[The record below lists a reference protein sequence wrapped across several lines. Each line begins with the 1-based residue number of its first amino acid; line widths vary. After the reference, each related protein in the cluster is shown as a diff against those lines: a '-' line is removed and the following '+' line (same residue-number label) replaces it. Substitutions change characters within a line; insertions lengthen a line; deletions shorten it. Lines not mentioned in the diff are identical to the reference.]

1 MSSCGHSVI
10 YICAAG
16 KRKAWHFLPW
26 HFNWFTRYR
35 PLPKEVF
42 EAKSQQHPLI
52 ATRVGIAEP
61 EIGEDLDSLPLL
73 ERLLRCPCEDAYEPM
88 AEVLWESSTDAEAVQ
103 ALERLADQN
112 LTTWEGLVQS
122 GTSRSSSSS
131 TQGWG

>member
-1 MSSCGHSVI
+1 MWPRF
-10 YICAAG
+10 AAG

-52 ATRVGIAEP
+52 ATRVGTVEP

-122 GTSRSSSSS
+122 GTARGSSSS